1 MGAVK
6 LLLILILSIILLM
19 TFASAYQ
26 VEMGKTINLSDL
38 TLEEKIGQ
46 LMFVKPSGLDMNY
59 LDELHIGGIFLDN
72 LKSEK
77 EYQEIISFY
86 QDNSKMKLFVATDM
100 EGYFNPFSDFYN
112 SSSFGDIKSGKEA
125 FNLGKSHGK
134 ILKELGFNLDFSPVV
149 ETRNRVWPGRTFTGT
164 PEEIKEKISN
174 YIKGL
179 HNETILATVKHYPGG
194 SLVRNLHKFKY
205 KTKISQEELD
215 YFDFAISQ
223 NTDFVMVG
231 HPVVKGAIDS
241 KHKQSSISLEVIGK
255 LKEKFDGVII
265 TDAVTMRGLRK
276 SYLFNFKKAYPD
288 LILAGNDM
296 ILDTYKKSDYDNL
309 LKRRNEL
316 IKAVVD
322 GKISHTRIDE
332 SVKKILEMKG
342 YNVVY

>member
-112 SSSFGDIKSGKEA
+112 SSSSTLRRKYNI
-125 FNLGKSHGK
+125 NL
-134 ILKELGFNLDFSPVV
+134 
-149 ETRNRVWPGRTFTGT
+149 
-164 PEEIKEKISN
+164 
-174 YIKGL
+174 YL
-179 HNETILATVKHYPGG
+179 HI
-194 SLVRNLHKFKY
+194 
-205 KTKISQEELD
+205 
-215 YFDFAISQ
+215 FA
-223 NTDFVMVG
+223 V
-231 HPVVKGAIDS
+231 
-241 KHKQSSISLEVIGK
+241 
-255 LKEKFDGVII
+255 
-265 TDAVTMRGLRK
+265 
-276 SYLFNFKKAYPD
+276 
-288 LILAGNDM
+288 
-296 ILDTYKKSDYDNL
+296 
-309 LKRRNEL
+309 
-316 IKAVVD
+316 
-322 GKISHTRIDE
+322 
-332 SVKKILEMKG
+332 
-342 YNVVY
+342 